1 MDFEQYFEAQLE
13 QIEDSYFEQTLEG
26 RFELEEYDPYSD
38 YDDDGDY
45 YGAERDEIAWQ
56 MESLG
61 WEVWGE

>member
-13 QIEDSYFEQTLEG
+13 QIEQNHENYFDAEG
-26 RFELEEYDPYSD
+26 RYDGGYDSGYD
-38 YDDDGDY
+38 YDGDY